1 VPGGGSA
8 QTPPA
13 SHVTTREKSC
23 VTEPAANVMKQ
34 RAPLDIIGLLV
45 IAFGTVIGLSTGVG
59 LPWTQLNLGYWL
71 ILFITI
77 TCSSYL
83 IVKIPRT
90 KGEITVSDTFIFLS
104 LLLYG
109 GEAAILLA
117 MADGLAASIRIA
129 KRPIPFAFNP
139 AVMACA
145 TFASVQVVRLCF
157 GSAREVT
164 LAPFSPQYVMMICT
178 VALVQ
183 YLVNSGLAA
192 LRFAVMKKQ
201 NLWQVW
207 TSHFL
212 WTSLT
217 YFAGASAAGIIAKL
231 IEAVGFYAMLSVVPI
246 IAVVYFTYRIYL
258 RNVEVSQAQAEQAQ
272 KHVVELSH
280 HIAEQERIS
289 HALRERE
296 EQFRSAFDHAAG
308 MALVALD
315 GHWEKVNQALCQML
329 GYTEEELLAANFQ
342 SLTHAEDLGNDLT
355 QLYQLKEGRTASS
368 QVEKRFLHSA
378 GLEVWALQSV
388 SLVRDADGQPLHYI
402 FQIQDITER
411 KQADEKI
418 YHAAFH
424 DALTGLPNRILL
436 TERLS
441 LAVERAK
448 RHSDYQFA
456 VLFIDLDRFK
466 FVNDSLGHQYGD
478 LLLTQVAE
486 RLHQCVRRVDTV
498 ARLGG
503 DEFAI
508 LLDGI
513 EGFESASP
521 TAERIQEQLTT
532 PFDLNGKEA
541 HISGS
546 IGIAVSTSAY
556 QCPEDILRD
565 SDLAMYRAKANGKA
579 RHELFDQSLHDRAV
593 QQMELETALR
603 HAIENQELRIFFQP
617 IITLENNRVSGFEAL
632 VRWQHPVR
640 GLVAPG
646 EFIPL
651 AEETGLIV
659 ALDLYVLE
667 EACRQIVAWHKQF
680 PAATPLTIS
689 ANLSARHF
697 KHPDLIEQV
706 AAILTR
712 TGIDPRCMRLEV
724 TESLVIADP
733 AQAADILRKLK
744 SLGIKLSLDDFGT
757 GYSSLSYLHRFPFDI
772 LKIDRSF
779 VGRLEQDA
787 SSAQIVETIILLAEK
802 LRMDVVAEGIETA
815 HQRDRLRTLGCR
827 YGQGYL
833 FAQPAPAD
841 VTAARLQQ
849 ETEFVAPPFPEKEKL
864 RGNGAS

>member
-1 VPGGGSA
+1 MS
-8 QTPPA
+8 
-13 SHVTTREKSC
+13 
-23 VTEPAANVMKQ
+23 Q
-34 RAPLDIIGLLV
+34 RKPWDIFGLLV
-45 IAFGTVIGLSTGVG
+45 IALGTAIGVYTFTFLDFGS
-59 LPWTQLNLGYWL
+59 LNLGYWL
-71 ILFITI
+71 IVFITV

-83 IVKIPRT
+83 IVKIPGT
-90 KGEITVSDTFIFLS
+90 KGEITVSDTLIFLT

-109 GEAAILLA
+109 GEAAIFLA
-117 MADGLAASIRIA
+117 LADGLTASLRIT

-145 TFASVQVVRLCF
+145 TFTSAQVVRMVY
-157 GSAREVT
+157 GSARDVT
-164 LAPFSPQYVMMICT
+164 LASFSPQYVMMICT
-178 VALVQ
+178 LAFVQ
-183 YLVNSGLAA
+183 YVVNSGLAA
-192 LRFAVMKKQ
+192 MRFATMKKQ
-201 NLWQVW
+201 GLWDTWKSSFMW
-207 TSHFL
+207 TSI
-212 WTSLT
+212 T
-217 YFAGASAAGIIAKL
+217 YFAGASAAGIVAKL
-231 IEAVGFYAMLSVVPI
+231 IAAVGLYALLSVVPI
-246 IAVVYFTYRIYL
+246 IAVVYFTYRVYL
-258 RNVEVSQAQAEQAQ
+258 RNVEVSQEQAEQAQ
-272 KHVVELSH
+272 KHVAELSH
-280 HIAEQERIS
+280 HIAEQERIGNM
-289 HALRERE
+289 LRERE

-308 MALVALD
+308 MALVSTD
-315 GHWEKVNQALCQML
+315 GQWLKVNQSLCHML
-329 GYTEEELLAANFQ
+329 GATEDEMLASSFQ
-342 SLTHAEDLGNDLT
+342 KVTHPEDLGNDLN
-355 QLYQLKEGRTASS
+355 QLYQLTEGRIASA

-388 SLVRDADGQPLHYI
+388 SLVRDADGHPLHYI

-448 RHSDYQFA
+448 RHSHYQFA

-478 LLLTQVAE
+478 LLLQQVAE
-486 RLHQCVRRVDTV
+486 RLQQCVRKLDTV

-513 EGFESASP
+513 EGLENAAP
-521 TAERIQEQLTT
+521 TAERMQEQLTT

-603 HAIENQELRIFFQP
+603 HAIENQELRIYFQP
-617 IITLENNRVSGFEAL
+617 IIALQTGCISGFEAL
-632 VRWQHPVR
+632 VRWQHPTR
-640 GLVAPG
+640 GLIPPG

-651 AEETGLIV
+651 AEETGLVV
-659 ALDLYVLE
+659 ALDLYVLR
-667 EACRQIVAWHKQF
+667 EACRQTVAWHQQF
-680 PAATPLTIS
+680 PSETPLTIS

-697 KHPDLIEQV
+697 KHPDLLEQV
-706 AAILTR
+706 QAILTQ
-712 TGIDPRCMRLEV
+712 TGIAPRCVRLEV

-733 AQAADILRKLK
+733 TQAADILHKLK
-744 SLGIKLSLDDFGT
+744 GLGVKLSLDDFGT

-787 SSAQIVETIILLAEK
+787 SSVQIVETILLLAQK
-802 LRMDVVAEGIETA
+802 LRLDVVAEGIETA
-815 HQRDRLRTLGCR
+815 QQEQHLRAVGCR
-827 YGQGYL
+827 FGQGYL
-833 FAQPAPAD
+833 FSKPVPAEAAEALLWQPPP
-841 VTAARLQQ
+841 TAL
-849 ETEFVAPPFPEKEKL
+849 APPLGTDDKVMS
-864 RGNGAS
+864 NWAM

>member
-1 VPGGGSA
+1 M
-8 QTPPA
+8 Q
-13 SHVTTREKSC
+13 
-23 VTEPAANVMKQ
+23 Q

-45 IAFGTVIGLSTGVG
+45 IAFGTAIGVYTVVG
-59 LPWTQLNLGYWL
+59 LDWTQLNPGFGLMML
-71 ILFITI
+71 ITV

-83 IVKIPRT
+83 IVKIPGTR
-90 KGEITVSDTFIFLS
+90 GEITVSDTFIFLT

-117 MADGLAASIRIA
+117 IADGLAASIRIT

-164 LAPFSPQYVMMICT
+164 LAPFSPPYIMLICT
-178 VALVQ
+178 VAFVQ

-192 LRFAVMKKQ
+192 LRFAAMKKQ
-201 NLWQVW
+201 NLWHVW

-212 WTSLT
+212 WTSIT
-217 YFAGASAAGIIAKL
+217 YFAGASAAGIIARL
-231 IEAVGFYAMLSVVPI
+231 IESVGFYALLSVVPI
-246 IAVVYFTYRIYL
+246 IAVVYFTYRVYL
-258 RNVEVSQAQAEQAQ
+258 RNVEVSQEQAEQAQ
-272 KHVVELSH
+272 QHVVELSH

-289 HALRERE
+289 RALQERE

-308 MALVALD
+308 MGLVALD
-315 GHWEKVNQALCQML
+315 GRWEKVNQALCQML
-329 GYTEEELLAANFQ
+329 GYAEEEVLATNFQ

-355 QLYQLKEGRTASS
+355 QLYQLTEGHTASS

-388 SLVRDADGQPLHYI
+388 SLVRDSDGTPLHYI

-448 RHSDYQFA
+448 RHSEYQFA

-478 LLLTQVAE
+478 LLLMQVAE
-486 RLHQCVRRVDTV
+486 RLQQCVRKVDIV

-513 EGFESASP
+513 EGFENALP
-521 TAERIQEQLTT
+521 TAERIQELLTT

-546 IGIAVSTSAY
+546 IGIAVSTTGY
-556 QCPEDILRD
+556 QCPEDLLRD
-565 SDLAMYRAKANGKA
+565 SDLAMYRAKSNGKA

-593 QQMELETALR
+593 QQMEMETALR
-603 HAIENQELRIFFQP
+603 HAIEKQELRIFYQP
-617 IITLENNRVSGFEAL
+617 IIALETGRVSGFEAL
-632 VRWQHPVR
+632 VRWQHPVH
-640 GLVAPG
+640 GLVPPN

-659 ALDLYVLE
+659 ALDLYVLQA
-667 EACRQIVAWHKQF
+667 ACCQIVTWHQQF
-680 PAATPLTIS
+680 PSETPLTIS
-689 ANLSARHF
+689 TNLSARHF
-697 KHPDLIEQV
+697 KHPHLVEQIE
-706 AAILTR
+706 AILAETR
-712 TGIDPRCMRLEV
+712 IDPHCLRLEV
-724 TESLVIADP
+724 TESLVIANP
-733 AQAADILRKLK
+733 EQAAAILHQLK

-787 SSAQIVETIILLAEK
+787 SSMQIVETIILLAQK
-802 LRMDVVAEGIETA
+802 LRMDIVAEGIETA
-815 HQRDRLRTLGCR
+815 HQHRHLRTLGCR
-827 YGQGYL
+827 FGQGYL
-833 FAQPAPAD
+833 FSKPVPVALAEAF
-841 VTAARLQQ
+841 LWQQ
-849 ETEFVAPPFPEKEKL
+849 QVDPSFLALPLDKGDNVMSI
-864 RGNGAS
+864 GAG

>member
-1 VPGGGSA
+1 
-8 QTPPA
+8 
-13 SHVTTREKSC
+13 
-23 VTEPAANVMKQ
+23 MKQ

-45 IAFGTVIGLSTGVG
+45 IAFGTVIGVYTGVG
-59 LPWTQLNLGYWL
+59 LPWAQLSLGYWL

-90 KGEITVSDTFIFLS
+90 KGEITVSDTFIFLT

-157 GSAREVT
+157 GFAREVT

-192 LRFAVMKKQ
+192 LRFAVMKQQ

-246 IAVVYFTYRIYL
+246 IAVVYFTYRVYL
-258 RNVEVSQAQAEQAQ
+258 RNVEVSQEQAEQAQ
-272 KHVVELSH
+272 KHVAELSH
-280 HIAEQERIS
+280 HIAEQERIGNM
-289 HALRERE
+289 LRERE

-308 MALVALD
+308 MALVATD
-315 GHWEKVNQALCQML
+315 GHWLKVNQSLCHML
-329 GYTEEELLAANFQ
+329 GYTEVEMLGLSFQ
-342 SLTHAEDLGNDLT
+342 KVTHPEDLGNDLN
-355 QLYQLKEGRTASS
+355 QLYQLTEGRIAAS

-388 SLVRDADGQPLHYI
+388 SLVRAAQGTPLHYI

-424 DALTGLPNRILL
+424 DSLTGLPNRILL

-448 RHSDYQFA
+448 RHRDYQFA

-478 LLLTQVAE
+478 LLLLQVAE
-486 RLHQCVRRVDTV
+486 RLQQCVRKVDTV

-513 EGFESASP
+513 EGFENAGP
-521 TAERIQEQLTT
+521 TAERMQEQLTT
-532 PFDLNGKEA
+532 PFDLHGKEA

-546 IGIAVSTSAY
+546 IGIAVSTTGY
-556 QCPEDILRD
+556 QCPEDLLRD

-603 HAIENQELRIFFQP
+603 HAIENQELRIYFQP
-617 IITLENNRVSGFEAL
+617 IIGLETGQISGFEAL
-632 VRWQHPVR
+632 VRWQHPTR
-640 GLVAPG
+640 GLIPPG

-659 ALDLYVLE
+659 ELDLYVLR
-667 EACRQIVAWHKQF
+667 EACRQTVAWHSQF
-680 PAATPLTIS
+680 PSEPPLTIS

-697 KHPDLIEQV
+697 QHPDLLEQL
-706 AAILTR
+706 ATILTQ
-712 TGIDPRCMRLEV
+712 TGIDPRCVRLEV

-733 AQAADILRKLK
+733 AQAAEILHKLK

-787 SSAQIVETIILLAEK
+787 SSLQIVETIILLAQK
-802 LRMDVVAEGIETA
+802 LHLDVVAEGIETV
-815 HQRDRLRTLGCR
+815 HQQHHLRLLDCR

-833 FAQPAPAD
+833 FSKPVPAD
-841 VTAARLQQ
+841 AAEALLWQQ
-849 ETEFVAPPFPEKEKL
+849 QVEPAAFAPPLDAAEKVMS
-864 RGNGAS
+864 NWAM